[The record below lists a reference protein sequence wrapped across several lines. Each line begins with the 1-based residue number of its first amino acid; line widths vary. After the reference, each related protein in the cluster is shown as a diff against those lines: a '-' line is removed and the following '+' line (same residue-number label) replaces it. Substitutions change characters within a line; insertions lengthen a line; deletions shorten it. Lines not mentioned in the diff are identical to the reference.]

1 MSTSSGRVAVF
12 TVLGV
17 LLAVLV
23 GFAVWAGSG
32 PSHSNRAGFTADAV
46 DESTQSEATSTASS
60 STTSTSAQPPTTSAT
75 ATGRTSSIS
84 SQRASNPSQPIQGDN
99 PEAIG
104 AAISG
109 AARASAPQGYVAES
123 DPFMPPH
130 AVVNSGAGDA
140 APSRVYRPTNIS
152 PTATTPAPPASPAPE
167 TTATA
172 TTSATASTEDE
183 PATSSTPTDVAPVE
197 TSQPTAPAAPRTEE
211 TSDPA
216 TPVSEAREATPTPS
230 EEERLPVEDGAD
242 APTG

>member
-109 AARASAPQGYVAES
+109 AAHASAPQGYAAES

-172 TTSATASTEDE
+172 SATASTADE
-183 PATSSTPTDVAPVE
+183 ATTSSTPTDVAPVE
-197 TSQPTAPAAPRTEE
+197 PSQPTAPAAPRTEE

-216 TPVSEAREATPTPS
+216 TPVSEASEATPAPS
-230 EEERLPVEDGAD
+230 EAERIPVEDGAD